1 MYVCICMCMCVCV
14 CVYMYV
20 YVCMY
25 VFVYVHACLRV
36 CVRTHVCL
44 YICVCTYV
52 SIRACTCARVYVRVC
67 RPALRLLLL
76 SHSLRPHLWAVQH
89 GAGLPAQH
97 SCSTHLGGSSCLNVL
112 ISDPD
117 PSLSLT
123 LSLVSTFSSFEAQQG
138 WGRSP
143 GYGGPDHPRASSM
156 RPQPQP
162 RDGIRERPNLSRNR
176 PSPRSS
182 VIGEA
187 EPPALSLK
195 KKSAVLGLE
204 P

>member
-1 MYVCICMCMCVCV
+1 
-14 CVYMYV
+14 MYV
-20 YVCMY
+20 YVCMCMCVY
-25 VFVYVHACLRV
+25 VCVCVYVYVHACLRV